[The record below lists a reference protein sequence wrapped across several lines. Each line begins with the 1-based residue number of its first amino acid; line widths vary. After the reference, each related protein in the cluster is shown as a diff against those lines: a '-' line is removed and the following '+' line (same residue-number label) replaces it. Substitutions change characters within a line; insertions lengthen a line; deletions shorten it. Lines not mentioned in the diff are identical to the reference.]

1 MQLRL
6 FSIAEGDINSSDQ
19 SVKAIST
26 PNRSLEVAIANLQ
39 EYCNG
44 WFFPQILV
52 NFTFLFIK
60 NVL

>member
-6 FSIAEGDINSSDQ
+6 FSGSIAEGDINSSGQ

-26 PNRSLEVAIANLQ
+26 PNRGLEVAIANLQ

-44 WFFPQILV
+44 
-52 NFTFLFIK
+52 
-60 NVL
+60 